1 MSVSDCVSALCVWH
15 FVDFQRV
22 FGFSVSLHSD
32 VLGILYLFT
41 ILINMDTFLF
51 LPILP
56 CLHFPATCSKG

>member
-1 MSVSDCVSALCVWH
+1 MSVSDSISALCVWY

-32 VLGILYLFT
+32 VLGILYLFI
-41 ILINMDTFLF
+41 ILISVDIFLF

-56 CLHFPATCSKG
+56 CLHFPATCSED